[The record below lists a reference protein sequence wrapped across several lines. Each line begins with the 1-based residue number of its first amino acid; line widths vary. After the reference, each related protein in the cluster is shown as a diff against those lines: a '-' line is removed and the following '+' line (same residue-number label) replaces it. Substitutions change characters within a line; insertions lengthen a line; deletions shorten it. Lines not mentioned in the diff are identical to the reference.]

1 MEPLKKKMIALSFG
15 LKRQRSFKEK
25 HMNRR
30 FKRFLNLMVMEGK
43 VNRNIVVEA
52 WNRALN
58 VVVRPKYQLYVK
70 DVFPTM
76 KANHPNLSRRD
87 LMRLIREQWMGLTE
101 SERVSYMVIED
112 KRPSRPNPYQTFQK
126 ETYPKIRALQP
137 ELGMGDISKKIS
149 ELWKALSEDEK
160 AAYALAASIG
170 VGNASPAVI
179 LEEQEEE
186 EEEEQDP
193 MEEKYEKV
201 MIATAAATDPVMG
214 TVSPLA
220 SVEVAV
226 VAGTTA
232 TTTTTTTI
240 KQDSV
245 LAPGVISEYFLKG
258 KKGATMTVDKIRNE
272 DLYLDEGEKKEIQ
285 EILEFLRTK
294 DDASLKRLIRENYD
308 VKIPERTG
316 KDKLLEYAYNAERQ
330 QKIEKRFVDKRSLVP
345 RSMLVLTKE
354 DSQRLEER
362 KAHLDKMEFWA
373 LYLQYRNCFPEDERG
388 ENDITKGQLL
398 QGIMDFERKEMET
411 SRCRIAMGITT
422 C

>member
-1 MEPLKKKMIALSFG
+1 LEPLKKKNDCSVIW
-15 LKRQRSFKEK
+15 FKKTEIFQGK
-25 HMNRR
+25 NMNRR

-76 KANHPNLSRRD
+76 KANNPTLSRRD
-87 LMRLIREQWMGLTE
+87 LMRLIREQWLGLTE

-137 ELGMGDISKKIS
+137 QLGMGDISKKIS
-149 ELWKALSEDEK
+149 EMWKALSEDEK

-170 VGNASPAVI
+170 VGNASPPVI
-179 LEEQEEE
+179 LEEQ
-186 EEEEQDP
+186 EEQDP

-226 VAGTTA
+226 VAGA
-232 TTTTTTTI
+232 TTTTTTTT

-316 KDKLLEYAYNAERQ
+316 KDRLLEYAYNAERQ
-330 QKIEKRFVDKRSLVP
+330 QKIEKRFNDKLSLVP

-398 QGIMDFERKEMET
+398 QGIIDFEKKEMET